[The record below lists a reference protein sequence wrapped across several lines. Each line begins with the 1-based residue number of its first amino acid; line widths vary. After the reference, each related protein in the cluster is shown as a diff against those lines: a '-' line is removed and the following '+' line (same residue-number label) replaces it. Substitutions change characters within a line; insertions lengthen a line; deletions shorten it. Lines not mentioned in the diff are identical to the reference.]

1 MGNRKRVTQYY
12 MIGLVLLRKAI
23 TMLDFI
29 IANEATE
36 QVQKAYIEKQKELKN
51 RLKDR

>member
-1 MGNRKRVTQYY
+1 
-12 MIGLVLLRKAI
+12 
-23 TMLDFI
+23 MLDFI

-36 QVQKAYIEKQKELKN
+36 QVQNAYIEKQKELKN